1 MSNYKNHNCNMKTR
15 NPTMTPQ
22 CSLPNPQS
30 FNSKLDYKLQIGNPN
45 WNTQCSFT
53 KPMQSFNPKPKLYNK
68 KKIHPTTYLTHIYQ
82 ATLKPHKPF
91 TLLCNFKKFKVVH
104 ILPLLII
111 EALYAL
117 GFGYLHIQQIT
128 KWNNLPLGLVHLQPT
143 NWNNK
148 KPNPNYN

>member
-1 MSNYKNHNCNMKTR
+1 MQTR

-30 FNSKLDYKLQIGNPN
+30 FNSKLDYNLQIGNPN

-68 KKIHPTTYLTHIYQ
+68 KKITPHNISNTHISSNIETTQ
-82 ATLKPHKPF
+82 TFH
-91 TLLCNFKKFKVVH
+91 LLCNSKKIKVVH
-104 ILPLLII
+104 ILPLLVI